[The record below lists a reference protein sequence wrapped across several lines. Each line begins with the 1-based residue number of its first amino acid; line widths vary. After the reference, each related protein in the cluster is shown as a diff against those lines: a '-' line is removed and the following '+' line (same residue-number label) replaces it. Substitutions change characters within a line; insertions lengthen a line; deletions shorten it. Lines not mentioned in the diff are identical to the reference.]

1 MRKLTTVALST
12 ALAGGMVLTLA
23 PTSSAATSI
32 RSEALKIAAKQK
44 GDRYKRGATG
54 PNRFDCSGLVHFAYK
69 KAGYRW
75 KKRLS
80 AQGQYNMSRKISAS
94 NRKVGDLVFIGTSK
108 KGIYHV
114 GIYAGWKNGKGW
126 MWNAN
131 SAPYRGYKVV
141 KAPISEYTKG
151 SPKAFYGRIG

>member
-108 KGIYHV
+108 WASTTSASTL
-114 GIYAGWKNGKGW
+114 AGRTARAGCGTPTPRRTGGTR
-126 MWNAN
+126 
-131 SAPYRGYKVV
+131 S
-141 KAPISEYTKG
+141 
-151 SPKAFYGRIG
+151 